1 MPTDG
6 YKTHLA
12 ALRTLGGRRVWSLMI
27 SLFGDLAQA
36 EGETIDGPVLSNI
49 MEPLDAKPEA
59 VRVALHRLRND
70 GWITSTKSGRIS
82 SHALSAK
89 GRAESIAASPR
100 IYAKPGGTQGA
111 WQVVL
116 TQDASAEAGEGFT
129 PLAPRIF
136 VGAATLATPENALV
150 LQGNHVPDWLRSQA
164 EPAHLRGEYRA
175 LQHTLAALQD
185 ALPVG
190 TTLPPNEIAAMR
202 CLIVHNWRRL
212 VLKHPALP
220 ADLTSAE
227 WPGQKCHVLVN
238 DLLAQFPRPS
248 LIQIDQRHA
257 A

>member
-1 MPTDG
+1 MPTDA

-36 EGETIDGPVLSNI
+36 EGEAIEGPVLSSI
-49 MEPLDAKPEA
+49 MEPLDVKPEA

-100 IYAKPGGTQGA
+100 IYAKPGGMPGN

-116 TQDASAEAGEGFT
+116 TEDAHIGAEAGFT
-129 PLAPRIF
+129 TIAPRIH
-136 VGAATLATPENALV
+136 VGAAALETPEGALA
-150 LQGNHVPDWLRSQA
+150 LQGNTVPDWLRSQA
-164 EPAHLRGEYRA
+164 EPTHLRGEYRA
-175 LQHTLAALQD
+175 LQRTLAALHD
-185 ALPVG
+185 ALPTA
-190 TTLPPNEIAAMR
+190 TTLPTEEIAALR

-220 ADLTSAE
+220 AALISPD
-227 WPGQKCHVLVN
+227 WPGQQCHVLVSA
-238 DLLAQFPRPS
+238 LLAQFPRPS
-248 LIQIDQRHA
+248 LGQINQRDA